1 MKKEKE
7 MSFLDHL
14 EDLRWLLVRSTIAI
28 VIGASIA
35 FFFSD
40 FIFDEL
46 LFAPKSSD
54 FITYQFFCDL
64 GRYFGLSDSIC
75 VKKIPIIIQS
85 REMGG
90 QFSAH
95 MWTSITAGFI
105 VAFPFVLRQIWVF
118 ISPALYTNEKKYAIG
133 FVIAS
138 SFLFFLGVLFGYY
151 MITPLSINFLANY
164 NVSSEISNNIDLA
177 SYISLIRSSTLASGI
192 LFELPILI
200 YFLTKMGIV
209 TPASLKKYRKFTFI
223 GVLILSAI
231 ITPPDILSQI
241 IVAIP
246 IMILYE
252 ISILISTLIY
262 KKQNQENGI
271 TNTRI

>member
-1 MKKEKE
+1 
-7 MSFLDHL
+7 
-14 EDLRWLLVRSTIAI
+14 
-28 VIGASIA
+28 
-35 FFFSD
+35 
-40 FIFDEL
+40 
-46 LFAPKSSD
+46 
-54 FITYQFFCDL
+54 
-64 GRYFGLSDSIC
+64 
-75 VKKIPIIIQS
+75 
-85 REMGG
+85 
-90 QFSAH
+90 
-95 MWTSITAGFI
+95 
-105 VAFPFVLRQIWVF
+105 
-118 ISPALYTNEKKYAIG
+118 
-133 FVIAS
+133 
-138 SFLFFLGVLFGYY
+138 

-164 NVSSEISNNIDLA
+164 NVSGEISNNIDLA

-223 GVLILSAI
+223 GVLIISAI

>member
-1 MKKEKE
+1 
-7 MSFLDHL
+7 
-14 EDLRWLLVRSTIAI
+14 
-28 VIGASIA
+28 
-35 FFFSD
+35 
-40 FIFDEL
+40 
-46 LFAPKSSD
+46 
-54 FITYQFFCDL
+54 
-64 GRYFGLSDSIC
+64 
-75 VKKIPIIIQS
+75 
-85 REMGG
+85 MGG

-200 YFLTKMGIV
+200 YFFTKMGIV
-209 TPASLKKYRKFTFI
+209 TPANLKKYRKFTFI